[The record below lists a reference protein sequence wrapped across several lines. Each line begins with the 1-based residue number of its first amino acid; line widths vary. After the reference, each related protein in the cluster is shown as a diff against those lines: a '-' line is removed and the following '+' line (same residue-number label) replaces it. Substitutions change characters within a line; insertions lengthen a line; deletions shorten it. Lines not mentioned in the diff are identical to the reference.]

1 MDNISFDGTHL
12 GFVVEV
18 EENVRSFDVP
28 VDDSRMT
35 CISKQTQTELLSEA
49 DWEQNSWPLLIVVAD
64 FLWLYFIRV

>member
-35 CISKQTQTELLSEA
+35 CISKQTQTELLSEV
-49 DWEQNSWPLLIVVAD
+49 D
-64 FLWLYFIRV
+64 